1 MAGKQI
7 SSDQLTEA
15 VKAYCEANGRQ
26 SSQSE
31 EKPNKITIFDGTPQ
45 PGDPML
51 WLEDG
56 LFRCSDTD
64 FGMRFA
70 EEYLRGPEKAPTH
83 APKRNVPVVEKPAS
97 GPKNGLAV
105 RDIQVHDMTLQDI
118 KDYLCPAAP
127 DKDAYMFLQLCKAR
141 NLNPFTNEAYLV
153 PYKDKNDNIKCS
165 MIVGKEAFMRKAEQH
180 PQFRGFKAGIIVSK
194 DEDLIY
200 REGTFVRK
208 GETLEGGWAEV
219 YRADRDHPIRSEVAL
234 SEYDS
239 GMSLWKSKKAT
250 MIRKVP
256 LVQSMREAFSTDLAG
271 CYDADEIGIDPEKEI
286 AEAA

>member
-1 MAGKQI
+1 MAGKTVSQE
-7 SSDQLTEA
+7 QLAEA
-15 VKAYCEANGRQ
+15 VKAFCAAEGKQ

-31 EKPNKITIFDGTPQ
+31 EKPNKITIFSGSPE

-56 LFRCSDTD
+56 LFRCSDSE
-64 FGMRFA
+64 FGLRFA
-70 EEYLRGPEKAPTH
+70 EEYLSGPGKAL
-83 APKRNVPVVEKPAS
+83 APIPKKNIPAVGKS
-97 GPKNGLAV
+97 ANGPKNGLAV
-105 RDIQVHDMTLQDI
+105 RDVQVQDMTLEDI
-118 KDYLCPAAP
+118 KDYLCPAAS

-194 DEDLIY
+194 DEELTY

-256 LVQSMREAFSTDLAG
+256 LVQSMREAFATDLAG
-271 CYDADEIGIDPEKEI
+271 CYDSDEIGIDPAREVS
-286 AEAA
+286 A